1 MLLVA
6 IGPWDRSAA
15 GVRPNVGGGRYRSG
29 GPRLRSGYSI
39 GMFTEVSDHQGLC
52 EVDHGM
58 REGNPGIEVGRGV
71 IELVSLCLAP
81 ESNQTKNL
89 FEYGRG
95 LYLVL
100 CRHSTGTGDL
110 LGQLQHVI
118 GSRSARE

>member
-1 MLLVA
+1 
-6 IGPWDRSAA
+6 
-15 GVRPNVGGGRYRSG
+15 
-29 GPRLRSGYSI
+29 
-39 GMFTEVSDHQGLC
+39 MFTEHQGLC

-71 IELVSLCLAP
+71 IELVKRMFGARKDHPDDDPTRLK
-81 ESNQTKNL
+81 TL
-89 FEYGRG
+89 FESGPG

-100 CRHSTGTGDL
+100 SRHSTGTGDL